1 MVRIEVLLTNKLIN
15 NLNQYSSVFNNIF
28 STKFTSEYFLDKYS
42 SGLNGYSIHSIA
54 YEKDEIVGSFTI
66 IPQKYQGNK
75 QLVVGLGCDAFIIPT
90 KRSDELLL
98 YKLFK
103 KVLPHLKERNISG
116 IISIPN
122 PRATLYWKHIAK
134 WETIDFLK
142 IQAIPV
148 NYKGFYLLSKIYL
161 YSAYFFS
168 QIFKKNTDYN
178 HFIQLKQPIELQS
191 LRYPKKTYKLLN
203 SIYYRQ
209 KKEGNL
215 NVIYLFN
222 HSVLKS
228 TELLKICLKLMRK
241 NKKLDFIMI
250 GSNRPYFG
258 FIPVPKKIIKRDF
271 PIMIYSLEKSFKNLL
286 FGNLNVDLGSFDNR

>member
-1 MVRIEVLLTNKLIN
+1 MTNRLKNKLN
-15 NLNQYSSVFNNIF
+15 EYSSVFNNIF
-28 STKFTSEYFLDKYS
+28 LTNFTSEYFLEKYS

-54 YEKDEIVGSFTI
+54 YDKDEIVGSFTI
-66 IPQKYQGNK
+66 IPQRYYGNN
-75 QLVVGLGCDAFIIPT
+75 QIVIGLGCDAFIIPSY
-90 KRSDELLL
+90 RSDELLL
-98 YKLFK
+98 YKLFRK
-103 KVLPHLKERNISG
+103 ALPYLKERNISG

-148 NYKGFYLLSKIYL
+148 NYNGFYLLSKIYL
-161 YSAYFFS
+161 YCAYFLC
-168 QIFKKNTDYN
+168 QIFEMNIDYN
-178 HFIQLKQPIELQS
+178 RFIQLKQPFELQS
-191 LRYPKKTYKLLN
+191 LRYPKKIYKPLS

-215 NVIYLFN
+215 NVVYLFN
-222 HSVLKS
+222 HSALKS
-228 TELLKICLKLMRK
+228 TEVLKVCLKLM

-258 FIPVPKKIIKRDF
+258 FIRIPKKIIKRDF
-271 PIMIYSLEKSFKNLL
+271 PIMIFSVEKSFKNLL
-286 FGNLNVDLGSFDNR
+286 SGNLNVDLGSFDNR